1 MRETP
6 KIAYLLKTYPR
17 LSETFILNEILGL
30 EELGARLHIFS
41 LRRPDEVRFHPAVAK
56 VKAPV
61 TYALAIGPRSR
72 PLDALTVL
80 YRHVALCLGHPKR
93 YWRTVWS
100 YFRRPGKQRLKEV
113 MQAGF
118 LAGEMR
124 KAGCTHLHA
133 HFANVPATVA
143 ELVKGFTGIPY
154 SFTAHAKDIYL
165 TSPEELNRK
174 IQGAEFVLTC
184 TGYNRR
190 QLRELSTGD
199 TPIRAIYHG
208 IDLSV
213 FDGRSKAPSDAT
225 PSILSVGRFC
235 EKKGFPYLIRACRT
249 LKDLG
254 MDFRCLIV
262 GYGPL
267 RDELDGLIGEL
278 KLRDCVSLADKM
290 TQDELVE
297 VYRKA
302 DVFVLPCLV
311 TGDGDRDGIPNVL
324 IEAMA
329 QRLAVVSTDV
339 SGIGELVVHMENGL
353 LAHEKDAEGLAAAIE
368 MLLRHP
374 ELRRKLGERG
384 REKVLRLFS
393 LEKSAASVWDA
404 FQEALRFADGV
415 PVKAES
421 R

>member
-17 LSETFILNEILGL
+17 LSETFILNEILGM

-41 LRRPDEVRFHPAVAK
+41 LRRPDEDRSHPAVAR
-56 VKAPV
+56 VKARV

-72 PLDALTVL
+72 PLDALRVL
-80 YRHVALCLGHPKR
+80 YGHATLFLSHPKR
-93 YWRTVWS
+93 YWRTVS
-100 YFRRPGKQRLKEV
+100 TYLKRPGKQRLKEV

-118 LAGEMR
+118 LAKELQ
-124 KAGCTHLHA
+124 KEGCTHLHA
-133 HFANVPATVA
+133 HFANVPVTVA
-143 ELVKGFTGIPY
+143 ELIKGFTGIRY

-165 TSPEELNRK
+165 TGREELNRK

-184 TGYNRR
+184 TGYNRGYL
-190 QLRELSTGD
+190 QELSTGA
-199 TPIRAIYHG
+199 TPIRSIYHG
-208 IDLSV
+208 IDLSL
-213 FDGRSKAPSDAT
+213 FDGRSKAASGAT
-225 PSILSVGRFC
+225 PLILSVGRFC
-235 EKKGFPYLIRACRT
+235 EKKGFPYLIRACRS
-249 LKDLG
+249 LKDRG
-254 MDFRCLIV
+254 IEFRCLIV

-278 KLRDCVSLADKM
+278 NLRDCVSLGDKV

-297 VYRKA
+297 VYREA

-339 SGIGELVVHMENGL
+339 SGIGELVAHMENGL
-353 LAHEKDAEGLAAAIE
+353 LAREKDAGGLAASIE

-374 ELRRKLGERG
+374 ELRRRLGERG
-384 REKVLRLFS
+384 REKVLNLFS
-393 LEKSAASVWDA
+393 FEKSAAAVWEV
-404 FQEALRFADGV
+404 FQEALLPAGDVRA
-415 PVKAES
+415 KAAC

>member
-1 MRETP
+1 MRGMP

-30 EELGARLHIFS
+30 ENLGAQLHIFS
-41 LRRPDEVRFHPAVAK
+41 LRRPDDEPFHPAVAK
-56 VKAPV
+56 VKAAV

-72 PLDALTVL
+72 PLDALRVA
-80 YRHVALCLGHPKR
+80 YRHAALCLNEPKR
-93 YWRTVWS
+93 YLRTVWN

-124 KAGCTHLHA
+124 KSGCTHLHA

-143 ELVKGFTGIPY
+143 ELIKGFTGMPY

-165 TSPEELNRK
+165 SKPRELNRK

-190 QLRELSTGD
+190 YLQELSEGD
-199 TPIRAIYHG
+199 TPIRAVYHG

-213 FDGRSKAPSDAT
+213 FDGRPKAASIAT
-225 PSILSVGRFC
+225 PLILSVGRFC
-235 EKKGFPYLIRACRT
+235 EKKGFPYLIRACRS
-249 LKDLG
+249 LKDMG

-267 RDELDGLIGEL
+267 RDELDALIGEL
-278 KLRDCVSLADKM
+278 NLRGCVSLREKM
-290 TQDELVE
+290 TQDELVG

-339 SGIGELVVHMENGL
+339 SGIGELVTHMENGL
-353 LAHEKDAEGLAAAIE
+353 LAPEKDADGLAAAME

-374 ELRRKLGERG
+374 ELRRKLGDRG
-384 REKVLRLFS
+384 REKVLNVFS
-393 LEKSAASVWDA
+393 LEKSAAAVWGV
-404 FQEALRFADGV
+404 FQDALRSTDRV
-415 PVKAES
+415 PARAGRS
-421 R
+421 

>member
-1 MRETP
+1 MPEMP

-30 EELGARLHIFS
+30 EELGARLHLFS
-41 LRRPDEVRFHPAVAK
+41 LRRPDDERFHPAVSK
-56 VKAPV
+56 VNAPV

-80 YRHVALCLGHPKR
+80 YRHAALCLAHPKR
-93 YWRTVWS
+93 YWRTVWT

-143 ELVKGFTGIPY
+143 ELIKGFTGIPY

-165 TSPEELNRK
+165 TDREELNRK

-184 TGYNRR
+184 TGYNSRH
-190 QLRELSTGD
+190 LRELSSGG

-213 FDGRSKAPSDAT
+213 FDGRSKASSEAP
-225 PSILSVGRFC
+225 PLILSVGRFC
-235 EKKGFPYLIRACRT
+235 EKKGFPYLIRACGA

-262 GYGPL
+262 GYGPM

-278 KLRDCVSLADKM
+278 NLRDRVSLADKM
-290 TQDELVE
+290 TQDDLVD

-339 SGIGELVVHMENGL
+339 SGIGELVSHMENGL
-353 LAHEKDAEGLAAAIE
+353 LAREKDADGLAAAIE

-374 ELRRKLGERG
+374 DLRRKLGERG
-384 REKVLRLFS
+384 REKVLNLFS
-393 LEKSAASVWDA
+393 LEKSAAAVWTV
-404 FQEALRFADGV
+404 FQEALRSEDGV
-415 PVKAES
+415 PAGAGS